1 MMAFFADDPIVF
13 IDPRLIETLP
23 GSFFL
28 SSSSPPPSLLRPPPS
43 SAPLS

>member
-28 SSSSPPPSLLRPPPS
+28 SSSSSAPPSLLRPP
-43 SAPLS
+43 LLI